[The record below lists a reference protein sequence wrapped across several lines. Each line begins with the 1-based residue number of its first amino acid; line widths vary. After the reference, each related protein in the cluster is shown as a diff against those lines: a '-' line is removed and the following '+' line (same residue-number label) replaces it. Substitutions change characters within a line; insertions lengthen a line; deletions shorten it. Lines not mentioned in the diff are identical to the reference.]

1 MLYSPAHFGPQFEA
15 HTLNNFLGR
24 IRGRIARVGFL
35 SVSLILPQSYQYL
48 DLLRLCFPRAH
59 PNPTPILP
67 KFGPVEIVGEAVS
80 YSYYSA
86 RGGRLLLLH
95 EVKKDL
101 LAVLYFS
108 PKNHPPNCKAA
119 MNSPEVSSWE
129 CRSCCYGNIGGSGDK
144 DRDSS
149 VISSWFF
156 GVWINPTFNPTLQIL
171 QKHGLIFG
179 IFWGGFGTIGS
190 RIGVR

>member
-1 MLYSPAHFGPQFEA
+1 MSVVHAPSILPFLPQLCKFLICDLAFLKIISSVKA

-35 SVSLILPQSYQYL
+35 SVSLILPQSYQNL

-119 MNSPEVSSWE
+119 MNSPDVSSWE
-129 CRSCCYGNIGGSGDK
+129 CRFCCYGNIGGSGDK

-149 VISSWFF
+149 VISS
-156 GVWINPTFNPTLQIL
+156 
-171 QKHGLIFG
+171 
-179 IFWGGFGTIGS
+179 
-190 RIGVR
+190 